1 MKNKEIV
8 LRDYEWVLRV
18 ISSCNTINHWDG
30 AMNCYDLWLKKHSSN
45 DSIHI
50 LSLSQDIYS
59 KLSNK
64 LTNLYH
70 EKVYRE
76 NSGLFR

>member
-8 LRDYEWVLRV
+8 LRDYVWVKNV
-18 ISSCNTINHWDG
+18 IDSCITRQHLDG
-30 AMNCYDLWLKKHSSN
+30 AMNCYDLWLRKHSKN

-50 LSLSQDIYS
+50 LSLSRHLYS

-64 LTNLYH
+64 LNQL
-70 EKVYRE
+70 VP
-76 NSGLFR
+76 

>member
-18 ISSCNTINHWDG
+18 ISSCKTLRHWDG
-30 AMNCYDLWLKKHSSN
+30 AMNCYDLWLRKHSEVN
-45 DSIHI
+45 IHI
-50 LSLSQDIYS
+50 LSLSKDIYS

-64 LTNLYH
+64 LNQL
-70 EKVYRE
+70 VQ
-76 NSGLFR
+76 

>member
-18 ISSCNTINHWDG
+18 ISSCKTKIHLDG
-30 AMNCYDLWLKKHSSN
+30 AMTCYDLWLRKHSCC
-45 DSIHI
+45 DSMHL
-50 LSLSQDIYS
+50 LSLSKDLYS

-64 LTNLYH
+64 LNELTP
-70 EKVYRE
+70 
-76 NSGLFR
+76 